1 MAGVVGG
8 ECAREVVLHSDN
20 RNSARVVS
28 KKVRDGSVTAGGRHE
43 KSQCGEAL
51 A

>member
-8 ECAREVVLHSDN
+8 ECAREVVLHSDI
-20 RNSARVVS
+20 RNSDRVVS
-28 KKVRDGSVTAGGRHE
+28 EKYRKRSGVAGGRHE
-43 KSQCGEAL
+43 KSQRGEAL